1 MASAARKEKS
11 LDLFGRSEKWNADI
25 WTASDDSVRGGKSS
39 SHLNI
44 SAADSTARFYGHLD
58 IKTLGGAGFASQ
70 KTSGDWDLSE
80 HVAIQLHVKKGDKSV
95 LSITSAFQSLIPGQ
109 KAIYLYVQLTHKAKS
124 HSDMHKQGVVYVI
137 LKDKLLSPN
146 PENGREQATISYEA
160 DFDLPPQTIPGNT
173 HDRTVII
180 PFASLNATYRGKLQK
195 DAPALDT
202 NFFGTQEG
210 DFSLTLDSITVI
222 AKIPKH
228 NDDSMCADAWQLE
241 EGTKQSKEGADMH
254 GPRAYRRFIAVLV
267 TGVAAL
273 ALTYRLKYWLW
284 P

>member
-1 MASAARKEKS
+1 MASAVRKEKS
-11 LDLFGRSEKWNADI
+11 LDLFGGSEWVPLKWNADI

-39 SHLNI
+39 SHLDI
-44 SAADSTARFYGHLD
+44 SSADSTARFYGHLD
-58 IKTLGGAGFASQ
+58 IQTLGGAGFASQ

-80 HVAIQLHVKKGDKSV
+80 YGAIQLHVKKGDKKRY
-95 LSITSAFQSLIPGQ
+95 TF
-109 KAIYLYVQLTHKAKS
+109 
-124 HSDMHKQGVVYVI
+124 I

-160 DFDLPPQTIPGNT
+160 DFDLLPQTIPGNT

-228 NDDSMCADAWQLE
+228 NDDSMYADAWQLE
-241 EGTKQSKEGADMH
+241 EGTKQSKEGADHMH
-254 GPRAYRRFIAVLV
+254 GPRAYRRLIAVLL